1 MQPIRVRRI
10 PPAGFR
16 VSYSERELRA
26 NVRAA
31 RRERDDQRAR
41 QAPDSQSVCGP
52 SGESQMVDAALSKFA
67 ETIGI
72 ALGRTAARGP
82 VVDRS
87 LRDYN
92 DVVRIY
98 RERTGEEISP
108 ASARDAVINAIRK
121 IRKAIAGI
129 EP

>member
-1 MQPIRVRRI
+1 M
-10 PPAGFR
+10 
-16 VSYSERELRA
+16 
-26 NVRAA
+26 
-31 RRERDDQRAR
+31 
-41 QAPDSQSVCGP
+41 
-52 SGESQMVDAALSKFA
+52 
-67 ETIGI
+67 
-72 ALGRTAARGP
+72 
-82 VVDRS
+82 DRS